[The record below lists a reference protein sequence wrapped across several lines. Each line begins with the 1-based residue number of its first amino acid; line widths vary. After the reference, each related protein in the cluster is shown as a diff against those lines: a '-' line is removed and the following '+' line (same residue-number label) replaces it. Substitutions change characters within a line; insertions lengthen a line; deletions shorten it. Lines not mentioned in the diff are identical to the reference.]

1 MDDDGNLP
9 LRKQSSFE
17 LRAGYTTRML
27 EDKSWCCATLAL
39 ENTADSIIDASRGT
53 GTLKAAHNVSSHV
66 PGSWKIEDYRA
77 ILDKREF
84 LAFEPGYGTVHDDW
98 VRRQRTKTK
107 TTTTWLAY
115 HVALHHTGNL
125 A

>member
-66 PGSWKIEDYRA
+66 PGSWKITVLSW
-77 ILDKREF
+77 IRENF
-84 LAFEPGYGTVHDDW
+84 LRLNQAMVLYMMIG
-98 VRRQRTKTK
+98 
-107 TTTTWLAY
+107 
-115 HVALHHTGNL
+115 
-125 A
+125 